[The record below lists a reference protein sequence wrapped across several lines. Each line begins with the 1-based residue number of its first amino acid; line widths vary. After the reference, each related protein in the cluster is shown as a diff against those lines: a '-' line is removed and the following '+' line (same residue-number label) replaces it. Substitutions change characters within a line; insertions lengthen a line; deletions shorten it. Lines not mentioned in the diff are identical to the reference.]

1 MNKKIINVCGLFF
14 IINSIISAEYT
25 LTYEQCLRIHGYP
38 VENYNFDN
46 SDNFNNVD
54 NFYNDSSCSSDSY
67 LERNFSDS
75 DFSKESVPYDSSRDE
90 CLNSSVSEDD
100 FVDLDLAE
108 YLERQQEREEIQRQD
123 IYKTLMPKEQESLE
137 EILQRYQSWG
147 YDLLPQKSQQ
157 CVGEIDLDAY
167 GFRLVQGV
175 SRKGERGFSSHNKK
189 AFRRDYKRKKEKRA
203 AKSTKY
209 KKDYKKAAFIKKV
222 VDGDTIAREAELQ
235 WNEYKQEKE
244 NIRFQEE
251 EEFNNL
257 QYLSNDVNYLP
268 NSVDYFTQEELA
280 MYLEDE
286 SDLEE
291 EINLWNDY
299 VRFLNDGSDYEEDII
314 S

>member
-1 MNKKIINVCGLFF
+1 MNKKMLNLCGLFF
-14 IINSIISAEYT
+14 ILNSIVSIEYDSKYT
-25 LTYEQCLRIHGYP
+25 LTYKQCLRIQGYP
-38 VENYNFDN
+38 VEDYNFDN

-54 NFYNDSSCSSDSY
+54 NFDNDSYCSSDSY
-67 LERNFSDS
+67 LERDFSGS
-75 DFSKESVPYDSSRDE
+75 DFSDESVPYDSSRDE

-108 YLERQQEREEIQRQD
+108 YLERQQEKKEIQRQE
-123 IYKTLMPKEQESLE
+123 IYKSLMPKEQELLE

-147 YDLLPQKSQQ
+147 YNLLPLQQ
-157 CVGEIDLDAY
+157 CVGEIDLDFY
-167 GFRLVQGV
+167 DFRLAKGA
-175 SRKGERGFSSHNKK
+175 SRKGGRDFSAYNKK
-189 AFRRDYKRKKEKRA
+189 AFRSDYKRKKEKRA

-209 KKDYKKAAFIKKV
+209 KKDYKKVAFIKKV

-251 EEFNNL
+251 EEFNSL
-257 QYLSNDVNYLP
+257 QYLSNDVN
-268 NSVDYFTQEELA
+268 YFTQEELA

-286 SDLEE
+286 PDLEE
-291 EINLWNDY
+291 DIRLWNEH
-299 VRFLNDGSDYEEDII
+299 VRWLYESDSEEDIV